1 MESNKILKMD
11 FIDILEKHDAWLRG
25 EPEGVKA
32 DLSRADLSRA
42 DLFGANLS
50 RVDLSGANL
59 LWADLSRADLSR
71 ADLSEAD
78 LSGANLSGVDLS
90 GADLSGADLFGANL
104 SGADLSG
111 ANLSRVDL
119 SRANLSRVD
128 LSGANLFGADLF
140 GANLSGADLSR
151 ANLSRVD
158 LSGANLTGANLTGAL
173 NIDTLLW
180 DSNTAF
186 YPLQCP
192 QTGTYTA
199 YKKASNLIVE
209 LEIPY
214 DALRSSAA
222 SRKCRAS
229 KAKVI
234 SITDLEGRP
243 AGDRVLSDY
252 ACSPKIEYIVGQT
265 IEIPNFDTNR
275 WRECA
280 PGIHHYITRE
290 EAVKHEN

>member
-32 DLSRADLSRA
+32 DLTGADLTGA
-42 DLFGANLS
+42 DLTGANLS
-50 RVDLSGANL
+50 WANL
-59 LWADLSRADLSR
+59 SR
-71 ADLSEAD
+71 AD
-78 LSGANLSGVDLS
+78 LSGANLSVADLTEADLS
-90 GADLSGADLFGANL
+90 RADLTGADLTEADLTGADLTGANL
-104 SGADLSG
+104 SWANLSKADLSG
-111 ANLSRVDL
+111 ANLPW
-119 SRANLSRVD
+119 ANLSR
-128 LSGANLFGADLF
+128 
-140 GANLSGADLSR
+140 ADLSR
-151 ANLSRVD
+151 
-158 LSGANLTGANLTGAL
+158 AL

-199 YKKASNLIVE
+199 YKKANNLIVE

-214 DALRSSAA
+214 DALRSSAT

-252 ACSPKIEYIVGQT
+252 AYSPKIEYIVGQT

>member
-32 DLSRADLSRA
+32 DLTGADLTGA
-42 DLFGANLS
+42 DLTGANLS
-50 RVDLSGANL
+50 WANL
-59 LWADLSRADLSR
+59 SR
-71 ADLSEAD
+71 AD
-78 LSGANLSGVDLS
+78 LSGANLSW
-90 GADLSGADLFGANL
+90 
-104 SGADLSG
+104 
-111 ANLSRVDL
+111 ANLSR
-119 SRANLSRVD
+119 
-128 LSGANLFGADLF
+128 
-140 GANLSGADLSR
+140 ADLSR
-151 ANLSRVD
+151 
-158 LSGANLTGANLTGAL
+158 AL

-199 YKKASNLIVE
+199 YKKANNLIVE

-214 DALRSSAA
+214 DALRSSAT

-252 ACSPKIEYIVGQT
+252 AYSPKIEYIVGQT

-275 WRECA
+275 WHECA

>member
-1 MESNKILKMD
+1 MNIL
-11 FIDILEKHDAWLRG
+11 DILDKHAAWLRG

-32 DLSRADLSRA
+32 DLTGADLSK
-42 DLFGANLS
+42 
-50 RVDLSGANL
+50 
-59 LWADLSRADLSR
+59 
-71 ADLSEAD
+71 ADLSEAN
-78 LSGANLSGVDLS
+78 LSWANLSEAHLTGANLSKANLSKANLS
-90 GADLSGADLFGANL
+90 GADLAGANL

-111 ANLSRVDL
+111 GNLSK
-119 SRANLSRVD
+119 
-128 LSGANLFGADLF
+128 
-140 GANLSGADLSR
+140 
-151 ANLSRVD
+151 
-158 LSGANLTGANLTGAL
+158 AL
-173 NIDTLLW
+173 NIDTLSW

-192 QTGTYTA
+192 ETGTYTA
-199 YKKASNLIVE
+199 YKKANNLIVE

-214 DALRSSAA
+214 DALRSSAT

-229 KAKVI
+229 KARVI
-234 SITDLEGRP
+234 SITDLAGHP

-252 ACSPKIEYIVGQT
+252 AYSPKIEYIVGQT

-275 WRECA
+275 WHECA

>member
-1 MESNKILKMD
+1 MNIK
-11 FIDILEKHDAWLRG
+11 DILDKHAAWLRG

-32 DLSRADLSRA
+32 DLTGANLTGADLSKA
-42 DLFGANLS
+42 DLSKANLS
-50 RVDLSGANL
+50 
-59 LWADLSRADLSR
+59 
-71 ADLSEAD
+71 EAH
-78 LSGANLSGVDLS
+78 
-90 GADLSGADLFGANL
+90 LSGADLFGANL
-104 SGADLSG
+104 SK
-111 ANLSRVDL
+111 
-119 SRANLSRVD
+119 
-128 LSGANLFGADLF
+128 
-140 GANLSGADLSR
+140 ANLSGADLSK
-151 ANLSRVD
+151 ANLSGAHLFGANLSWAD
-158 LSGANLTGANLTGAL
+158 LSGAHLFGANLSKANLSWANLSKAL
-173 NIDTLLW
+173 NIDTLSW

-192 QTGTYTA
+192 ETGTYTA
-199 YKKASNLIVE
+199 YKKANNLIVE

-214 DALRSSAA
+214 DALRSSAT

-234 SITDLEGRP
+234 SITDLAGRP

-252 ACSPKIEYIVGQT
+252 AYSPKIEYIVGQT

-275 WRECA
+275 WHECA

>member
-1 MESNKILKMD
+1 MNIK
-11 FIDILEKHDAWLRG
+11 DILDKHAAWLRG

-32 DLSRADLSRA
+32 DLTGANLTGADLTGANLTGADLSK
-42 DLFGANLS
+42 ANLS
-50 RVDLSGANL
+50 GAHLSWAKLLRTNLSKANLSKANLFEANLSGANL
-59 LWADLSRADLSR
+59 VGGNLSRTHLP
-71 ADLSEAD
+71 
-78 LSGANLSGVDLS
+78 
-90 GADLSGADLFGANL
+90 GADLSKAHLSKANLSGANL
-104 SGADLSG
+104 SGADLSE
-111 ANLSRVDL
+111 
-119 SRANLSRVD
+119 
-128 LSGANLFGADLF
+128 
-140 GANLSGADLSR
+140 
-151 ANLSRVD
+151 
-158 LSGANLTGANLTGAL
+158 AL
-173 NIDTLLW
+173 NIDTLSW

-192 QTGTYTA
+192 ETGTYTA
-199 YKKASNLIVE
+199 YKKANNLIVE

-214 DALRSSAA
+214 DALRSSATN
-222 SRKCRAS
+222 RKCRAS

-234 SITDLEGRP
+234 SITDLAGRP

-252 ACSPKIEYIVGQT
+252 AYSPKIEYIVGQT

>member
-1 MESNKILKMD
+1 MNIL
-11 FIDILEKHDAWLRG
+11 DILDKHAAWLRG

-32 DLSRADLSRA
+32 DLP
-42 DLFGANLS
+42 GANLS
-50 RVDLSGANL
+50 KAN
-59 LWADLSRADLSR
+59 
-71 ADLSEAD
+71 
-78 LSGANLSGVDLS
+78 LSGANLSK
-90 GADLSGADLFGANL
+90 ANL

-111 ANLSRVDL
+111 ANLSK
-119 SRANLSRVD
+119 
-128 LSGANLFGADLF
+128 
-140 GANLSGADLSR
+140 ANLSGADLSG
-151 ANLSRVD
+151 ANLSKANLYEAD
-158 LSGANLTGANLTGAL
+158 LSGADLSGAHLSWAKLPGADLSGCNLSKAL
-173 NIDTLLW
+173 NIDTLSW

-192 QTGTYTA
+192 ETGTYTA
-199 YKKASNLIVE
+199 YKKANNLIVE

-214 DALRSSAA
+214 DALRSSAT

-229 KAKVI
+229 KARVI
-234 SITDLEGRP
+234 SITDLAGHP

-252 ACSPKIEYIVGQT
+252 AYSPKIEYIVGQT

-275 WRECA
+275 WHECA

>member
-1 MESNKILKMD
+1 MNIK
-11 FIDILEKHDAWLRG
+11 DILDKHAAWIRG

-32 DLSRADLSRA
+32 DLT
-42 DLFGANLS
+42 GANLS
-50 RVDLSGANL
+50 KANLTGANLSGAKLLRTNL
-59 LWADLSRADLSR
+59 SKANLSKANLSGAHLFGADLSKAG
-71 ADLSEAD
+71 
-78 LSGANLSGVDLS
+78 LSGANLSKANLPAADLA
-90 GADLSGADLFGANL
+90 GADLPAADLSKANL

-111 ANLSRVDL
+111 ANLTE
-119 SRANLSRVD
+119 ANLS
-128 LSGANLFGADLF
+128 
-140 GANLSGADLSR
+140 
-151 ANLSRVD
+151 
-158 LSGANLTGANLTGAL
+158 GANLTGAL
-173 NIDTLLW
+173 NIDTLSW

-192 QTGTYTA
+192 ETGTYTA
-199 YKKASNLIVE
+199 YKKANNLIVE

-214 DALRSSAA
+214 DALRSSAT

-229 KAKVI
+229 KARVI
-234 SITDLEGRP
+234 SITDLAGHP

-252 ACSPKIEYIVGQT
+252 AYSPKIEYIVGQT

-275 WRECA
+275 WHACA

>member
-1 MESNKILKMD
+1 MNIK
-11 FIDILEKHDAWLRG
+11 DILDKHAAWLRG

-32 DLSRADLSRA
+32 DLTGANLTGADLTGANLTGADLSK
-42 DLFGANLS
+42 ANLS
-50 RVDLSGANL
+50 GAHLSWAKLLRTNLSKANLSKANLFEANLSGANL
-59 LWADLSRADLSR
+59 VGGNLSRTHLP
-71 ADLSEAD
+71 
-78 LSGANLSGVDLS
+78 
-90 GADLSGADLFGANL
+90 GADLSKANLSKANLSGANL
-104 SGADLSG
+104 SGADLSE
-111 ANLSRVDL
+111 
-119 SRANLSRVD
+119 
-128 LSGANLFGADLF
+128 
-140 GANLSGADLSR
+140 
-151 ANLSRVD
+151 
-158 LSGANLTGANLTGAL
+158 AL
-173 NIDTLLW
+173 NIDTLSW

-192 QTGTYTA
+192 ETGTYTA
-199 YKKASNLIVE
+199 YKKANNLIVE

-214 DALRSSAA
+214 DALRSSAT

-229 KAKVI
+229 KARVI
-234 SITDLEGRP
+234 SITDLAGHP

-252 ACSPKIEYIVGQT
+252 AYSPKIEYIVGQT

>member
-1 MESNKILKMD
+1 MNIK
-11 FIDILEKHDAWLRG
+11 DILDKHAAWLRG

-32 DLSRADLSRA
+32 DLTGADLT
-42 DLFGANLS
+42 
-50 RVDLSGANL
+50 
-59 LWADLSRADLSR
+59 
-71 ADLSEAD
+71 
-78 LSGANLSGVDLS
+78 
-90 GADLSGADLFGANL
+90 GADLSKANL
-104 SGADLSG
+104 SK
-111 ANLSRVDL
+111 ANLSK
-119 SRANLSRVD
+119 ANLSK
-128 LSGANLFGADLF
+128 
-140 GANLSGADLSR
+140 
-151 ANLSRVD
+151 
-158 LSGANLTGANLTGAL
+158 ANLTGANLSKANLSKANLTGANLSWANLSKANLTGANLYEANLSWANLFGAGLARAL

-199 YKKASNLIVE
+199 YKKANNLIVE

-252 ACSPKIEYIVGQT
+252 AHSPKIEYIVGQT

>member
-1 MESNKILKMD
+1 MNIK
-11 FIDILEKHDAWLRG
+11 DILDKHAAWLRG

-32 DLSRADLSRA
+32 DLT
-42 DLFGANLS
+42 GANLS
-50 RVDLSGANL
+50 
-59 LWADLSRADLSR
+59 W
-71 ADLSEAD
+71 
-78 LSGANLSGVDLS
+78 ANLSGADLS
-90 GADLSGADLFGANL
+90 GADLSGADLSGANL
-104 SGADLSG
+104 SGAKLLRTNLSGANLTEANLFEANLSWADLSG
-111 ANLSRVDL
+111 ANLSKV
-119 SRANLSRVD
+119 
-128 LSGANLFGADLF
+128 
-140 GANLSGADLSR
+140 
-151 ANLSRVD
+151 
-158 LSGANLTGANLTGAL
+158 L
-173 NIDTLLW
+173 NIDTLSW
-180 DSNTAF
+180 DSNTTF

-192 QTGTYTA
+192 ETGTYTA
-199 YKKASNLIVE
+199 YKKANNLIVE

-214 DALRSSAA
+214 DALRSSAT

-229 KAKVI
+229 KARVI

-275 WRECA
+275 WHECA